1 MISLNN
7 LSKILQDQGC
17 ETFGLVKNTWSIDPP
32 IEGAYIDH
40 YCVMDVDVCESRSTM
55 INGHSIQIHC
65 GISDLLKEC
74 DYICNVLP
82 KTRETD
88 NILGGGKLEHC
99 KGKLHC
105 NL

>member
-1 MISLNN
+1 
-7 LSKILQDQGC
+7 
-17 ETFGLVKNTWSIDPP
+17 
-32 IEGAYIDH
+32 
-40 YCVMDVDVCESRSTM
+40 MDVDVCESRSTM

-65 GISDLLKEC
+65 GVADLLKEC

-99 KGKLHC
+99 KGIVKNT
-105 NL
+105 NLFQNSVIVYKPLEAIYPDSIKFSIFSKF

>member
-1 MISLNN
+1 
-7 LSKILQDQGC
+7 
-17 ETFGLVKNTWSIDPP
+17 
-32 IEGAYIDH
+32 
-40 YCVMDVDVCESRSTM
+40 MDIDVCESRNTM

-65 GISDLLKEC
+65 GVADLLKEC

-99 KGKLHC
+99 KGIFSTT
-105 NL
+105 NEFQISVIV